1 MTSTPVPSAPVGL
14 RSGMSFSDWA
24 ATGARIARIH
34 SGACWALGDWLLFG
48 ERHFPG
54 RYRSAMHVTDLEY
67 QTLRNYAWVAR
78 RVEATRRRGSLSF
91 QHHAEVAGLSA
102 VEQDLWLN
110 RAEMHGW
117 SRNELRRRLRCEPEP
132 VLPIAA
138 GSPTVLRVEAS
149 NDELQ
154 RWRSAA
160 ARADQ
165 DLADWIRSVA
175 DTAAGTL
182 PPRAPAQP

>member
-1 MTSTPVPSAPVGL
+1 MTSSLARSAPVGL
-14 RSGMSFSDWA
+14 RAGMSFSDWA

-67 QTLRNYAWVAR
+67 QTLRNYAWVA
-78 RVEATRRRGSLSF
+78 GGGGGGGGSF

-117 SRNELRRRLRCEPEP
+117 TRNELRRRLRCEPESAQ
-132 VLPIAA
+132 PIAA

-182 PPRAPAQP
+182 PPRGPAQP